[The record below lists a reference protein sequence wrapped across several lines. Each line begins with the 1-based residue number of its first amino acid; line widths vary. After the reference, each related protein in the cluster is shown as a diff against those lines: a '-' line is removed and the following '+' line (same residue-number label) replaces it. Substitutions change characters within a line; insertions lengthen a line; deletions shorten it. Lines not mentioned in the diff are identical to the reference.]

1 MMKLYGVGAI
11 KRRLIYWAVRTFGRL
26 SFRKKTPKFA
36 THITTM
42 IKLLLLFAALISAS
56 CAGLT
61 VGLANEALDA
71 SYSAKGG
78 LVVMPKLPPV
88 IQVIEPAK

>member
-1 MMKLYGVGAI
+1 
-11 KRRLIYWAVRTFGRL
+11 
-26 SFRKKTPKFA
+26 
-36 THITTM
+36 M

-61 VGLANEALDA
+61 ADLKTDTLDG

-78 LVVMPKLPPV
+78 LVIVPKVPTA
-88 IQVIEPAK
+88 IQIIEPAK

>member
-1 MMKLYGVGAI
+1 
-11 KRRLIYWAVRTFGRL
+11 
-26 SFRKKTPKFA
+26 
-36 THITTM
+36 M

-61 VGLANEALDA
+61 VGLENEALDA
-71 SYSAKGG
+71 NYSAKGG

-88 IQVIEPAK
+88 IQVIKPAK